1 MVGRWPFPGV
11 SPRSSPVTG
20 QGSFPPPALPGLVG
34 TTSPSAICHGRPRSS
49 RIGRCPGVAGSG
61 HRDRLPLLRLGSLRT
76 CCHHYP
82 GGTAGCASRSLPRRR
97 RPSPFVWRVSSHD
110 DVSRPARC
118 SLALR
123 PVRFAVL
130 PRRSFPRMLQVIRH
144 LLTRP
149 RCFRPE
155 RELPGGGRTHLT
167 ETPLDKAHTRTSL
180 SEPSGRLP
188 WAARTLMTASQDA
201 GRASVFTARRRPNRT

>member
-1 MVGRWPFPGV
+1 MVGRRPFPGV

-20 QGSFPPPALPGLVG
+20 QGSFPPPALPGLAG
-34 TTSPSAICHGRPRSS
+34 TTSPSAICRGRPRPS

-82 GGTAGCASRSLPRRR
+82 GGTAKCASRSLPRRR
-97 RPSPFVWRVSSHD
+97 RPSPFVWRVGSHD

-167 ETPLDKAHTRTSL
+167 ETPLDKAHTPTPS
-180 SEPSGRLP
+180 SGRSGRSP
-188 WAARTLMTASQDA
+188 WGAKTPCSPARTVARAT
-201 GRASVFTARRRPNRT
+201 GRWWRA